1 MIKEFLISFMFLH
14 QINAEDADYFQY
26 FDECIQEK
34 GEVLSNGK
42 VCIPKEYKE
51 WMQYRPIARNMKT
64 KLSITLSNIQIIE
77 IGTNEITISMNKR
90 IKWAD
95 YRLTFGVAKV
105 LLSVEDQK
113 QIWSPKIIIGTNLI
127 SETKKAEEID
137 VVFWNLKHSLL
148 KTFNLITTVR
158 CEMNFLTF
166 PFDSQTCN
174 IEVSMI
180 FIHFYKLLGI
190 T

>member
-1 MIKEFLISFMFLH
+1 MFLH

-26 FDECIQEK
+26 FDECIKEK

-113 QIWSPKIIIGTNLI
+113 QIWSPRIVIGTNVM
-127 SETKKAEEID
+127 SNKTE
-137 VVFWNLKHSLL
+137 KHFSVRDHD
-148 KTFNLITTVR
+148 FNFRNVI
-158 CEMNFLTF
+158 
-166 PFDSQTCN
+166 
-174 IEVSMI
+174 I
-180 FIHFYKLLGI
+180 
-190 T
+190 